1 MFEYVEFTALSCT
14 CQEPTSILYNLL
26 VMDLTQKHCVP
37 CEGGVSPFDPANA
50 NMWLRNVKGWRLI
63 TGSKKIQKDFTF
75 KNFMEVISFVN
86 KVAQISEA
94 EDHHPDLL
102 IHSYKKL
109 RVTLMTHAIGGL
121 SENDFILA
129 AKIDKLQSV

>member
-1 MFEYVEFTALSCT
+1 MWSLLPFPAFVKNQPSSC
-14 CQEPTSILYNLL
+14 IINF
-26 VMDLTQKHCVP
+26 MDLTQKHCVP

-63 TGSKKIQKDFTF
+63 IGGKKIQKDFIF
-75 KNFMEVISFVN
+75 KNFMEAISFVS
-86 KVAQISEA
+86 KIAEIAEA